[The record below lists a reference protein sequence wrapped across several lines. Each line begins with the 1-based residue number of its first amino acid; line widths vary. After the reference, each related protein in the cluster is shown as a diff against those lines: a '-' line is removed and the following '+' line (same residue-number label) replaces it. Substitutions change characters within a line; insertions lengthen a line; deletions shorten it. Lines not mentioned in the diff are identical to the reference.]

1 MKKKTNQINFYS
13 KVYFEKK
20 KYRKKYIKS
29 IVKYKI
35 EKTKKQFL

>member
-20 KYRKKYIKS
+20 KYRKS